1 MKMKSKIMSNQIS
14 EKKKNSRLKKR
25 RGVAE
30 IISTMLLMGLT
41 VGGATTLTYFVNDG
55 FVSGNLSAAS
65 SLDSSS
71 RNVSLVAYDTRDSLS
86 LLNLADVDNDLKI
99 VNDTKGNP
107 ILCGVTCSVSPN
119 SIPENEG
126 TEFIVMQ
133 IRNNGIDTIF
143 LEDIAINNVVHSWDS
158 TTSGVQLDAST
169 NDGATGKYPID
180 GMFSI
185 LPVGS
190 TPIIQN
196 ENYQIQS
203 GQTVNLLIK
212 LGPDDSDILLNTGIR
227 ILLDTGGMQPIEFML
242 VSGDAR

>member
-1 MKMKSKIMSNQIS
+1 MSNQIS

-25 RGVAE
+25 RAVVD
-30 IISTMLLMGLT
+30 IITTMLLMGIT
-41 VGGATTLTYFVNDG
+41 VTGATTLTYFVNDG

-65 SLDSSS
+65 SLDSSPQ
-71 RNVSLVAYDTRDSLS
+71 NVSLLAFDTRDSSS
-86 LLNLADVDNDLKI
+86 LLQLADVDNDIAI
-99 VNDTKGNP
+99 VTDPDPKNLGNP
-107 ILCGVTCSVSPN
+107 ILCGVTCSVTPN
-119 SIPENEG
+119 AIPESGG

-133 IRNNGIDTIF
+133 IRNNGINSIF
-143 LEDIAINNVVHSWDS
+143 LEDISINNVVHPWDS

-169 NDGATGKYPID
+169 NAGATGKYPID

-227 ILLDTGGMQPIEFML
+227 ILLDTGGIQPIEFML

>member
-1 MKMKSKIMSNQIS
+1 
-14 EKKKNSRLKKR
+14 
-25 RGVAE
+25 
-30 IISTMLLMGLT
+30 MLLMGLT

-55 FVSGNLSAAS
+55 FVSGHLSAAS
-65 SLDSSS
+65 SLESSS
-71 RNVSLVAYDTRDSLS
+71 RNVALLAYDTRDSLS
-86 LLNLADVDNDLKI
+86 LLNLADIDNEILI
-99 VNDTKGNP
+99 NSF
-107 ILCGVTCSVSPN
+107 LCGVTCSVPPN
-119 SIPENEG
+119 SIPESGG

-133 IRNNGIDTIF
+133 IRNNGINSIF

-158 TTSGVQLDAST
+158 TTSGIQLDAST
-169 NDGATGKYPID
+169 NAGATGKYPID

-190 TPIIQN
+190 TSIIQN

-212 LGPDDSDILLNTGIR
+212 LGPNDSDILLNTGIR

>member
-1 MKMKSKIMSNQIS
+1 MSNKIS
-14 EKKKNSRLKKR
+14 EKEKHSRLKKR
-25 RGVAE
+25 RAVAE

-55 FVSGNLSAAS
+55 FVSGHLSAAS
-65 SLDSSS
+65 SLESSS
-71 RNVSLVAYDTRDSLS
+71 RNVALLAYDTRDSLS
-86 LLNLADVDNDLKI
+86 LLNLADIDNEILI
-99 VNDTKGNP
+99 NSF
-107 ILCGVTCSVSPN
+107 LCGVTCSVPPN
-119 SIPENEG
+119 SIPESGG

-133 IRNNGIDTIF
+133 IRNNGINSIF

-158 TTSGVQLDAST
+158 TTSGIQLDAST
-169 NDGATGKYPID
+169 NAGATGKYPID

-190 TPIIQN
+190 TSIIQN

-212 LGPDDSDILLNTGIR
+212 LGPNDSDILLNTGIR

>member
-1 MKMKSKIMSNQIS
+1 MKSKIMSNKIS

-55 FVSGNLSAAS
+55 FISGNLSAAS

-71 RNVSLVAYDTRDSLS
+71 RNVALLAYDTRDSSS
-86 LLNLADVDNDLKI
+86 LLMLPDVDNEI
-99 VNDTKGNP
+99 FINSF
-107 ILCGVTCSVSPN
+107 LCGVTCTTPIN
-119 SIPENEG
+119 AIPVNGG

-143 LEDIAINNVVHSWDS
+143 LEDISINNVVHSWDS
-158 TTSGVQLDAST
+158 STSGVLLDASA
-169 NDGATGKYPID
+169 NAGATGKYPID

-185 LPVGS
+185 LPMGS

-212 LGPDDSDILLNTGIR
+212 LGPDDSDIPLNTAIR
-227 ILLDTGGMQPIEFML
+227 VLLDTGGIHPIEFML

>member
-1 MKMKSKIMSNQIS
+1 MSNQIS

-25 RGVAE
+25 RAVVD
-30 IISTMLLMGLT
+30 IISTMLLMGIT
-41 VGGATTLTYFVNDG
+41 VTGATTLTYFVNDG

-65 SLDSSS
+65 SLDSSPQ
-71 RNVSLVAYDTRDSLS
+71 NVSLVAYDTRDSSS
-86 LLNLADVDNDLKI
+86 LLKLADIDNEILI
-99 VNDTKGNP
+99 NSF
-107 ILCGVTCSVSPN
+107 LCGVTCSVTPN
-119 SIPENEG
+119 SIPESGG

-133 IRNNGIDTIF
+133 IQNNGINSIF
-143 LEDIAINNVVHSWDS
+143 LEDISINNVVHPWDS

>member
-1 MKMKSKIMSNQIS
+1 MKSKIMSNQVS
-14 EKKKNSRLKKR
+14 KKKKNSRLKNR
-25 RGVAE
+25 RGVAD

-71 RNVSLVAYDTRDSLS
+71 RNVSLLAYDTRDSS
-86 LLNLADVDNDLKI
+86 TLLKLADVDNDIDVI
-99 VNDTKGNP
+99 VDENDNP
-107 ILCGVTCSVSPN
+107 ILCGVTCSVTPN
-119 SIPENEG
+119 AIPENDG

-133 IRNNGIDTIF
+133 IRNNGINIIF

-158 TTSGVQLDAST
+158 TTSGVQLDASQ
-169 NDGATGKYPID
+169 NDLVGGKYPAD

-190 TPIIQN
+190 IPIIQN

-212 LGPDDSDILLNTGIR
+212 LGPDDSDIPLNSGIR
-227 ILLDTGGMQPIEFML
+227 VLLDTGGIHPIEFML

>member
-1 MKMKSKIMSNQIS
+1 MKSKIMSNQIS
-14 EKKKNSRLKKR
+14 EKKKHSRLKKR
-25 RGVAE
+25 RAVAE

-55 FVSGNLSAAS
+55 FISGNLSAAS
-65 SLDSSS
+65 SLESSS
-71 RNVSLVAYDTRDSLS
+71 RNVALLAYDTRDSSS
-86 LLNLADVDNDLKI
+86 LLKLADVDNEILI
-99 VNDTKGNP
+99 NSF
-107 ILCGVTCSVSPN
+107 LCGVTCSVPIN
-119 SIPENEG
+119 SIPENGG

-169 NDGATGKYPID
+169 NSGATGKYPID

-185 LPVGS
+185 MPVGS

-212 LGPDDSDILLNTGIR
+212 LGPNDSDILLNAGIR
-227 ILLDTGGMQPIEFML
+227 ILLDTGGIHPIEFML
-242 VSGDAR
+242 ISGDAR

>member
-1 MKMKSKIMSNQIS
+1 MSNKIS
-14 EKKKNSRLKKR
+14 EKEKHSRLKKR
-25 RGVAE
+25 RAVAE

-55 FVSGNLSAAS
+55 FVSGHLSTAS
-65 SLDSSS
+65 SLESSS
-71 RNVSLVAYDTRDSLS
+71 RNVALLAYDTRDSLS
-86 LLNLADVDNDLKI
+86 LLNLADIDNEILI
-99 VNDTKGNP
+99 NSF
-107 ILCGVTCSVSPN
+107 LCGVTCSVTPN
-119 SIPENEG
+119 SIPESGG

-133 IRNNGIDTIF
+133 IRNNGINSIF

-158 TTSGVQLDAST
+158 TTSGIQLDAST
-169 NDGATGKYPID
+169 NAGATGKYPID

-196 ENYQIQS
+196 ENSQIQS

-212 LGPDDSDILLNTGIR
+212 LGPNDSDILLNTGIR

>member
-1 MKMKSKIMSNQIS
+1 MKMKSKIMSNKIS
-14 EKKKNSRLKKR
+14 EKEKHSRLKKR
-25 RGVAE
+25 RAVAE

-55 FVSGNLSAAS
+55 FVSGNLSTAS
-65 SLDSSS
+65 SLESSS
-71 RNVSLVAYDTRDSLS
+71 RNVALLAYDTRDSLS
-86 LLNLADVDNDLKI
+86 LLNLADIDNEILI
-99 VNDTKGNP
+99 NSF
-107 ILCGVTCSVSPN
+107 LCGVTCSVTPN
-119 SIPENEG
+119 SIPESGG

-133 IRNNGIDTIF
+133 IRNNGINSIF

-158 TTSGVQLDAST
+158 TTSGIQLDAST
-169 NDGATGKYPID
+169 NAGATGKYPID

-190 TPIIQN
+190 TSIIQN

-212 LGPDDSDILLNTGIR
+212 LGPNDSDILLNTGIR

>member
-1 MKMKSKIMSNQIS
+1 MKSKIMSNQIS
-14 EKKKNSRLKKR
+14 EKKKNSCLKKR
-25 RGVAE
+25 RAVVD
-30 IISTMLLMGLT
+30 IISTMLLMGIT
-41 VGGATTLTYFVNDG
+41 VTGATTLTYFVNDG

-65 SLDSSS
+65 SLDSSPQ
-71 RNVSLVAYDTRDSLS
+71 NVSLVAYDTRDSLS
-86 LLNLADVDNDLKI
+86 LLNLADIDNEILI
-99 VNDTKGNP
+99 NSF
-107 ILCGVTCSVSPN
+107 LCGVTCSVPPN
-119 SIPENEG
+119 SIPESGG

-143 LEDIAINNVVHSWDS
+143 LEDISINDVVHSWDS

-169 NDGATGKYPID
+169 TSGATGKYPID

-203 GQTVNLLIK
+203 GQIVNLLIK
-212 LGPDDSDILLNTGIR
+212 LGSDDSDILLNTGIR
-227 ILLDTGGMQPIEFML
+227 VLLDAGGIKPIEFML

>member
-1 MKMKSKIMSNQIS
+1 MKSKTMSNQIS

-25 RGVAE
+25 RAVVD
-30 IISTMLLMGLT
+30 IISTMLLMGIT
-41 VGGATTLTYFVNDG
+41 VAGATTLTYFVNDG

-65 SLDSSS
+65 SLDSSPQ
-71 RNVSLVAYDTRDSLS
+71 NVSLLAFDTRDSSS
-86 LLNLADVDNDLKI
+86 LLQLADVDNDMDAI
-99 VNDTKGNP
+99 RDSDGNP
-107 ILCGVTCSVSPN
+107 ILCGVTCATPLN
-119 SIPENEG
+119 SMPENGG

-133 IRNNGIDTIF
+133 IQNNGINSVF
-143 LEDIAINNVVHSWDS
+143 LEDISINNVVHPWDS

-169 NDGATGKYPID
+169 NAGATGKYPID

-190 TPIIQN
+190 IPIIQN
-196 ENYQIQS
+196 ENYQIQG

-227 ILLDTGGMQPIEFML
+227 ILLDTGGIHPIEFLL